1 MNLDQETIQS
11 FFPQSTKIYLN
22 NASSSLIPIS
32 TIKAM
37 TDFTLR
43 YNDLGPDSFELASLV
58 LEKST
63 QLRQTISKLV
73 NCKPEEVIFT
83 SSVTEGINNVANG
96 MSFTKDSNV
105 IIRGTTHEHHANFY
119 PWLRVGKKSELRS
132 IPHDLNGFIDL
143 SELEKRLDTNTRLV
157 ALSHG
162 LYNTGSILPIP
173 EIGKILNERGIPF
186 FLDAAQT
193 VGCTEFDFLN
203 TGADFAAFNGYK
215 WLCGPM
221 GIGIFIC
228 KKESASLLE
237 PVNLAGES
245 AMTYDDTNLAYKD
258 IPDKFQGG
266 FRNFAAIVGLQ
277 NSISILTGIGI
288 ANIRKKIIS
297 LANILRE
304 EFSKIPGITLYGPN
318 QESRRTSIVSFS
330 LQGKSPLEIAQ
341 RLERLGIVLAV
352 REISEKKLV
361 RASPHFFNTES
372 DVLKLV
378 DAIKKL

>member
-11 FFPQSTKIYLN
+11 FFPQSTRIYLN

-105 IIRGTTHEHHANFY
+105 IIRGTAHEHHANFY

-193 VGCTEFDFLN
+193 VGCTEFDFIK

-304 EFSKIPGITLYGPN
+304 ELSKIPGITLYGPD
-318 QESRRTSIVSFS
+318 QEGRRTSIVSFS
-330 LQGKSPLEIAQ
+330 LQGEPPLEIAQ
-341 RLERLGIVLAV
+341 RLERLGIV
-352 REISEKKLV
+352 
-361 RASPHFFNTES
+361 
-372 DVLKLV
+372 
-378 DAIKKL
+378 